1 MKNNFILIVAS
12 EPKNIFLKVL
22 FKKKKK
28 KKYRCPII
36 LICSKK
42 ILIKHMLQNNF
53 KKKIRI
59 LQLNQLDKYRLNNE
73 VINLIDIKLKFNNFN
88 NYLNDSFKTAFE
100 LIKKKISFK
109 LMNGPINKSSFLKKK
124 YLGITEY
131 ISDIFNETNT
141 GMLIY
146 NKKLSVVPLTT
157 HLPLRLVTEKITK
170 KLLIDKI
177 LLVHNFYNKFFK
189 YNPKIALTGL
199 NPHCESILNYNED
212 TKIISPII
220 NIINKKGI
228 NVKGPFAADTIFL
241 KDVRK
246 KYDVIIGMYH
256 DQVLSPMKALF
267 EFNAINIT
275 MGLPFLRV
283 TPDHGPNEKMVG
295 KNKSNPTSVINA
307 LYFLDNFW

>member
-1 MKNNFILIVAS
+1 MKNNFILIVAG
-12 EPKNIFLKVL
+12 EPKSIFLEVL
-22 FKKKKK
+22 FKALKK

-59 LQLNQLDKYRLNNE
+59 LQLNQLDQYRLNNE

-88 NYLNDSFKTAFE
+88 KYLNDSFKTAFE

-307 LYFLDNFW
+307 LYFLDNF

>member
-1 MKNNFILIVAS
+1 MKNNFILIVAG
-12 EPKNIFLKVL
+12 EPKSIFLEVL
-22 FKKKKK
+22 FKALKK

-59 LQLNQLDKYRLNNE
+59 LKLNQLEQYRLDNE
-73 VINLIDIKLKFNNFN
+73 VINLIDIKLKYNNFN
-88 NYLNDSFKTAFE
+88 KYLNDSFKTAFE

-109 LMNGPINKSSFLKKK
+109 LMNGPINKSSFLRKK

-157 HLPLRLVTEKITK
+157 HLPLSLVAEKISK
-170 KLLIDKI
+170 KLLMDKI

-212 TKIISPII
+212 NKIISPII
-220 NIINKKGI
+220 NVIIKKGI

-241 KDVRK
+241 KEVRK

-307 LYFLDNFW
+307 LYFLDNF